1 MKVNLF
7 TVSVF
12 TYKKKFAMSNVHVG
26 LTFLMM
32 LAPLLLVAVWL
43 ICVVQV
49 HTEKAEEFLCNSHF
63 VSVNKAAFSNMGVF
77 GKFMRSGVLTMVL
90 IMPGISVRRGIV
102 NAAEVERFPKALK
115 RKLVISWGV
124 FWLLS
129 IAFIV
134 FGVFVKYVK

>member
-1 MKVNLF
+1 MN
-7 TVSVF
+7 
-12 TYKKKFAMSNVHVG
+12 NVHVD
-26 LTFLMM
+26 LVFLMM

-43 ICVVQV
+43 MYIVQV
-49 HTEKAEEFLCNSHF
+49 HTEKAEAFLCNGHF
-63 VSVNKAAFSNMGVF
+63 VSVNKAAFYNMGIF
-77 GKFMRSGVLTMVL
+77 GEFMRSGILTMVL

-115 RKLVISWGV
+115 RMLVISWGV

-134 FGVFVKYVK
+134 FGAFVKCVN

>member
-1 MKVNLF
+1 MND
-7 TVSVF
+7 
-12 TYKKKFAMSNVHVG
+12 VHIG
-26 LTFLMM
+26 LIFLII
-32 LAPLLLVAVWL
+32 LSPLLLLMVWL
-43 ICVVQV
+43 IYVVQV
-49 HTEKAEEFLCNSHF
+49 HTEKAEAFLCNSHF

-115 RKLVISWGV
+115 RMLVISWGG

-134 FGVFVKYVK
+134 FGVFVKCVK